1 MLTSIEYYYV
11 HSSDSFDTFQRM
23 FYKMPQ
29 IIFEYSLDCLRTY
42 PGMFGNVPWNI
53 WEHSPECLE
62 TFSGM
67 FENIPRNVWW
77 HLLECLRT
85 IPRMFENLPRNVGDI
100 TRNVWEHSPYSP
112 RYPHSVPCSCIPEF
126 IHCHFPFNR
135 SYKFYQCLG
144 KIILITI
151 ATNVWFKFFSFSND
165 IWSKRVFEL
174 FSSARKYMECWGVYE
189 YFSFVEVSHEY
200 VVVARFRGI
209 YRANA
214 VVSLI
219 FFGGGTQVPIFDTSY
234 Q

>member
-1 MLTSIEYYYV
+1 MYIHPTVLILSKECFIKCPRLFSNILWIVWEHTPECLA
-11 HSSDSFDTFQRM
+11 TFPGISENI
-23 FYKMPQ
+23 PQ
-29 IIFEYSLDCLRTY
+29 
-42 PGMFGNVPWNI
+42 NVWR
-53 WEHSPECLE
+53 HSPECLRI
-62 TFSGM
+62 FPGM
-67 FENIPRNVWW
+67 FGDICWNVWGQSP
-77 HLLECLRT
+77 ECLRT
-85 IPRMFENLPRNVGDI
+85 FPGMFGDI

-174 FSSARKYMECWGVYE
+174 FSSARKYMECWGAYE
-189 YFSFVEVSHEY
+189 NFSFVEVSHEY